1 MEEKQLYLTEETINV
16 IKDKI
21 QEELLKR
28 GITAPIIKFKE
39 YIDRNGN
46 HKIELKTEDF
56 QTSPVI
62 FKRLWVDIF
71 GTEVYI
77 PKEEESTDHYNIWIA
92 LDYSYEHFGGRRNE
106 CTLFTF
112 RCSVSLDNKH
122 VYKIIIN

>member
-77 PKEEESTDHYNIWIA
+77 PKEEESTDHYNIWIV
-92 LDYSYEHFGGRRNE
+92 LDYSYEHFGGGRNG

-112 RCSVSLDNKH
+112 RCSVSLDNEH